1 MEYPDENITLN
12 NDDID
17 TTNHKSYQIILPA
30 VAVTIV
36 IIAIIFGNS
45 LVCIAIWKIRSLK
58 GIQNWFL
65 FSLAI
70 SDLMVGVLIMPFG
83 IVNKLLGTWVFGSIW
98 CQAWKCLDVN
108 ACSASILNLCLI
120 SVDRYFSIIKAVK
133 YTRWRNAFRAK
144 VMIASVWILSAL
156 ISLPPLFGWQG
167 NNDDEGS
174 AVCRLS
180 DNKAYIIYSTLCSFF
195 IPAFI
200 MVYIYIRI
208 WFAAKKHART
218 SIRSVSAKTKKTKK
232 GTYEMANN
240 ATDQTCV
247 DQLEPTSG
255 GSDEVEPPSSPQ
267 ESSQTDNNERDE
279 QEQPKWKWEKNEEGH
294 TTPGRDTVIDKDTKV
309 IGCDKTALV
318 KEGAKDKNGLAT
330 ENGKHVS
337 KESEID
343 RQKRKLAQTRERRA
357 TLVLGIIMGGFIL
370 SWYPF
375 FQLYFITAI
384 CEKCHFPDLLFAF
397 FEWIGYCN
405 SAINP
410 LIYTFFNRDFRKA
423 FKKLLGCG
431 R

>member
-1 MEYPDENITLN
+1 MSSYKYNGTKDPQ
-12 NDDID
+12 NDDVP
-17 TTNHKSYQIILPA
+17 SYQIILPA
-30 VAVTIV
+30 IAVTIV

-45 LVCIAIWKIRSLK
+45 LVCIAIWKVRSLK
-58 GIQNWFL
+58 SIQNWFL
-65 FSLAI
+65 FSLAV

-83 IVNKLLGTWVFGSIW
+83 IVNKLLGYWLFGSLW
-98 CQAWKCLDVN
+98 CQIWKCLDVN

-133 YTRWRNAFRAK
+133 YNHWRNAFRAK

-167 NNDDEGS
+167 DNDGGERICS
-174 AVCRLS
+174 LS
-180 DNKAYIIYSTLCSFF
+180 DNNAYIIYSTMCSFF

-218 SIRSVSAKTKKTKK
+218 SIRKSSEKVKKKKK
-232 GTYEMANN
+232 GKYELTTNVDN
-240 ATDQTCV
+240 TCV
-247 DQLEPTSG
+247 ENLEPSG
-255 GSDEVEPPSSPQ
+255 GSDEAEPPSSPQ
-267 ESSQTDNNERDE
+267 ESSQNDNEKDSG
-279 QEQPKWKWEKNEEGH
+279 QKQPDSSPKWEWHKHEEE
-294 TTPGRDTVIDKDTKV
+294 TPVLNNANKQKETKA
-309 IGCDKTALV
+309 IGDDKTALV
-318 KEGAKDKNGLAT
+318 VTKDKNGVAR
-330 ENGKHVS
+330 ENGKLLA
-337 KESEID
+337 KETENE
-343 RQKRKLAQTRERRA
+343 RQKRKLAQARERRA

-384 CEKCHFPDLLFAF
+384 CDKCRFPDLLFLF